1 MPNSADDILRLALAE
16 LAAADLQE
24 EPRDQTLLLR
34 LSKTEKTAMEST
46 AEALGLTLSA
56 YLRRLH
62 SIAWERLGPALQ
74 PQARPK
80 TKSKT

>member
-1 MPNSADDILRLALAE
+1 MTQSADDILRLALAQ
-16 LAAADLQE
+16 LASADLQE

-34 LSKTEKTAMEST
+34 LSRAEKSSMEST

-62 SIAWERLGPALQ
+62 NIAWERLGPALQ
-74 PQARPK
+74 PQSRPK
-80 TKSKT
+80 TKPKT